1 MKKTVFKGSLLL
13 YMILLTMPIA
23 IMIVWYFVRAT
34 YNPNTGAFALDNF
47 NFLWQ
52 DIEYSG
58 MKLPIIWP
66 ILVNTLLYSMIIV
79 AAEVTLTIPA
89 AYAFSRLDFAGKKA
103 MLKFLFIMRSFPGI
117 TLIIATFL
125 ILLKMGLVNT
135 YPGIVL
141 VAVTGSLP
149 GRIYIM
155 KGFFD
160 GVPWDLE
167 WAAMVDGCSR
177 FRAFY
182 KVIIPTVSTGIGA
195 ISTFAFFGAYGE
207 WFLFKLLIFDNLRLT
222 MGGYVAKLITKE
234 NIITEFG
241 LICALGLF
249 YTIPIIIF
257 YLFTQKYFMKIQLG
271 GRKGV

>member
-1 MKKTVFKGSLLL
+1 MKKTAFKGSLIL
-13 YMILLTMPIA
+13 YMVLITAPIITMIA
-23 IMIVWYFVRAT
+23 WYFIRAT
-34 YNPNTGAFALDNF
+34 YNPNTGAMAFGNF
-47 NFLWQ
+47 NFLWEN
-52 DIEYSG
+52 IEYSG
-58 MKLPIIWP
+58 LRLPIIWP
-66 ILVNTLLYSMIIV
+66 ILLNTMIYSLIIV
-79 AAEVTLTIPA
+79 AVEVALTIPA
-89 AYAFSRLDFAGKKA
+89 AYAFSRLDFIGKKF

-125 ILLKMGLVNT
+125 LLLRMNLLDT
-135 YPGIVL
+135 YLGIVL

-167 WAAMVDGCSR
+167 WAAMTDGCSR

-182 KVIIPTVSTGIGA
+182 KVIIPSVSTGIGA

-207 WFLFKLLIFDNLRLT
+207 WFLFKLFIFRDLSLT
-222 MGGYVAKLITKE
+222 MGGYIAKLITKE
-234 NIITEFG
+234 NVIYEFG

-271 GRKGV
+271 GRKGI